1 MAQRKA
7 AAAKSKSVS
16 AHGGE
21 ADGSHEQADPA
32 AIKKPSVK
40 DMIAAKR
47 AAMKNKLVKMFTF
60 IVKLIILGY
69 LFKCFLN

>member
-21 ADGSHEQADPA
+21 ADGSHDQADPA

-47 AAMKNKLVKMFTF
+47 AAMKNKLVDVY
-60 IVKLIILGY
+60 IYCEIDNG
-69 LFKCFLN
+69 